1 MKRVSEKIKKEYKM
15 NNRTIQISKSIR
27 KKTGLTMKT
36 KTKKIFF
43 RKNTELILFSF
54 LNKTQIKDRK

>member
-36 KTKKIFF
+36 KTKKNIFSKKHRTYSF
-43 RKNTELILFSF
+43 FLF
-54 LNKTQIKDRK
+54 K